1 MIIFWILAAGL
12 VALAL
17 LFVILPL
24 YTNND
29 ASDELD
35 QDQLNL
41 AIFHQQIGEL
51 DGDLAAGNLD
61 QQQYDQAR
69 HDLERELLKDVGDH
83 TDRIESVADS
93 SQKPSP
99 ILPVALA
106 VLVPVLSI
114 GLYLYTGGQPDL
126 IARLT
131 AATQPGALAPGHA
144 GNGQKMPP
152 MDVLVQRL
160 AERMEKNPD
169 KLDGWLML
177 GRTYF
182 AINEPQKAVAAL
194 ARAYALAPQE
204 PDVLVTYAKGIAV
217 MQDGQLEGKP
227 AELILAALEIDPTH
241 TSGRWLN
248 GMLMFQRG
256 QFSGAVTAWKSILNE
271 MDPNGQDAAQL
282 RETIRAAQQRA
293 GVPKDQLI
301 AAAAPPPQAGTS
313 TSEPPADAASEQ
325 APPAAPAS
333 VQVSVALD
341 PSLNDRASPD
351 DTVFIY
357 AKAVSGPPMPLAAQR
372 LQVKDL
378 PATITLDDSMAMMPQ
393 MRLSMFPQVTV
404 GARITKSG
412 QAIPQ
417 AGDLQGEVSPVS
429 AAEAPTVDILINAVR
444 P

>member
-1 MIIFWILAAGL
+1 
-12 VALAL
+12 
-17 LFVILPL
+17 
-24 YTNND
+24 
-29 ASDELD
+29 
-35 QDQLNL
+35 
-41 AIFHQQIGEL
+41 
-51 DGDLAAGNLD
+51 
-61 QQQYDQAR
+61 
-69 HDLERELLKDVGDH
+69 
-83 TDRIESVADS
+83 
-93 SQKPSP
+93 
-99 ILPVALA
+99 
-106 VLVPVLSI
+106 
-114 GLYLYTGGQPDL
+114 
-126 IARLT
+126 
-131 AATQPGALAPGHA
+131 
-144 GNGQKMPP
+144 
-152 MDVLVQRL
+152 
-160 AERMEKNPD
+160 
-169 KLDGWLML
+169 ML

-217 MQDGQLEGKP
+217 MQDGQLKGKP

-313 TSEPPADAASEQ
+313 TSEPPAVAATEQ
-325 APPAAPAS
+325 ATPAAPAS